1 MAAETDQVA
10 VAREVAVF
18 AVRGDVAVTSAE
30 LADWTFV
37 AFCEQIEL
45 LARHSCRRA
54 TFERLSTT
62 KEPSRISCEMSA
74 RNANANGSEII
85 DAREDAIVR
94 LRVCE

>member
-45 LARHSCRRA
+45 LARHSCCRA
-54 TFERLSTT
+54 
-62 KEPSRISCEMSA
+62 
-74 RNANANGSEII
+74 
-85 DAREDAIVR
+85 V
-94 LRVCE
+94 